1 MLKTSDLSLK
11 DIINISDGKKLG
23 SISDIEFDVEAG
35 RVTAIV
41 VPSAGK
47 FLGLFNRGE
56 DIVIPWSRINKI
68 GKDVILV
75 DLLRPLEL
83 GKENK

>member
-41 VPSAGK
+41 VPGGGK

-56 DIVIPWSRINKI
+56 DIVIPWGRINKI

-75 DLLRPLEL
+75 DLLRPLEIE
-83 GKENK
+83 KENK